1 MKNGLIYL
9 ISISII
15 LNFLSASPWNSP
27 YKKEDIEKKTLF
39 TSFSSPPKHLDPVV
53 SYSSN
58 EWVII
63 SQIYEPPLQYNY
75 IKRPYTLE
83 PLTLKSMPEIIY
95 LDKNRDIV
103 DKNSSNI
110 AYTKYIFRL
119 RDDILYQN
127 HPAFLKEN
135 WQLKGE
141 IDSIYDLNLS
151 TRKLKASDYI
161 YAIKRMAVRKNN
173 SPILDI
179 MKDYI
184 IGLDEYS
191 KMVSKLSKKDGFDLR
206 DYNISGVE
214 LIDDFSFSI
223 TINGKYPQ
231 FLYWLSMNFFAPIP
245 YEAEKFYNQKVLKR
259 KNITLNTYPIGTG
272 AFYMVEN
279 NPNQKMVLLKN
290 QNYHIEYYPNTKE
303 RLPFLEQII
312 FSLEKE
318 SIPLWNKFLQGYYDS
333 SGVNSEAFDQ
343 TINISANGNMELSED
358 MKKRGIRLK
367 SSIAPSIYYMAFNML
382 DPTVGGYSK
391 EAKKLRQAISI
402 AQNEEEYISIFLNGR
417 GVVAQSP
424 IPPEIFGHLEG
435 KEGIDPFVYDYINGK
450 AVRKPIEYAKKLLAE
465 AGYPNG
471 VSKKTGKR
479 LVLYYDTTS
488 SGVDD
493 RALLD
498 WRRKQFKKLGIDL
511 IIRATDYNRFQEKV
525 RLGKVQIFSWGW
537 NADYPD
543 PENFLFLL
551 YGKNGVVKTDG
562 AGVNSANYENREY
575 DRLFEEIRV
584 MENGKERL
592 EKIKKMVRIVQEDAP
607 WVFGIHPKSLI
618 LYHSWVKNVIPNAM
632 ANNVLKYRDINVT
645 DRIKKQEE
653 WNRPVI
659 YPLFIGLGAITLLVF
674 LLVLYYKKRESYK
687 IK

>member
-382 DPTVGGYSK
+382 DPVVGGYSK

-450 AVRKPIEYAKKLLAE
+450 AIRKPIEYAKKLLAE

>member
-471 VSKKTGKR
+471 ISKKSGKR

>member
-1 MKNGLIYL
+1 MKVIYL
-9 ISISII
+9 LII
-15 LNFLSASPWNSP
+15 FNFLSASPWNSP
-27 YKKEDIEKKTLF
+27 YKMEDIQKKTLF
-39 TSFSSPPKHLDPVV
+39 TNFSSPPKYLDPVI

-75 IKRPYTLE
+75 IERPYTLE

-95 LDKNRDIV
+95 MDSNRDRV

-110 AYTKYIFRL
+110 AYSKYIFRL
-119 RDDILYQN
+119 KDNIYYQN
-127 HPAFLKEN
+127 HPAFLREN
-135 WQLKGE
+135 WNLKGD
-141 IDSIYDLNLS
+141 IDSIYNLKLS
-151 TRKLKASDYI
+151 TRRLKASDYI
-161 YAIKRMAVRKNN
+161 YAIKRMALRENH

-179 MKDYI
+179 MREYI

-191 KMVSKLSKKDGFDLR
+191 KMVSKLSKRENFDLR

-214 LIDDFSFSI
+214 LIDDFTFSI
-223 TINGKYPQ
+223 TIEGKYPQ

-245 YEAEKFYNQKVLKR
+245 WEAEKFYNQEILKR
-259 KNITLNTYPIGTG
+259 RNITLNTYPIGTG
-272 AFYMVEN
+272 AFYLVKN
-279 NPNQKMVLLKN
+279 NPNREIILLKN
-290 QNYHIEYYPNTKE
+290 PNYHIEYYPNTKD
-303 RLPFLEQII
+303 RVPFLEQII

-333 SGVNSEAFDQ
+333 SGVNSETFDQ
-343 TINISANGNMELSED
+343 TIDISANGNMKLSET
-358 MKKRGIRLK
+358 MRRRGVKLK
-367 SSIAPSIYYMAFNML
+367 SSISPSIFYMAFNML
-382 DPTVGGYSK
+382 DPVVGGYSK

-424 IPPEIFGHLEG
+424 IPPGIFGHLEG
-435 KEGIDPFVYDYINGK
+435 KEGIDPYIYDYINGK
-450 AVRKPIEYAKKLLAE
+450 AIRKPIEYAKKLLAE

-471 VSKKTGKR
+471 ISKKSGKR

-493 RALLD
+493 RTLLD

-511 IIRATDYNRFQEKV
+511 VIRATDYNRFQDKV
-525 RLGKVQIFSWGW
+525 RSGRVQIFSWGW

-551 YGKNGVVKTDG
+551 YGKNGVVETNG
-562 AGVNSANYENREY
+562 AGVNSANYKNPEY

-584 MENGKERL
+584 MENSRERL
-592 EKIKKMVRIVQEDAP
+592 EKIEQMVKIVQEDAP

-618 LYHSWVKNVIPNAM
+618 LYHSWVKNIIPNAM
-632 ANNVLKYRDINVT
+632 ANNILKYRDIDIT
-645 DRIKKQEE
+645 DRIKRQEE
-653 WNRPVI
+653 WNRPII
-659 YPLFIGLGAITLLVF
+659 YPLFIGIFATAILVF
-674 LLVLYYKKRESYK
+674 SLILYYRERQSFK